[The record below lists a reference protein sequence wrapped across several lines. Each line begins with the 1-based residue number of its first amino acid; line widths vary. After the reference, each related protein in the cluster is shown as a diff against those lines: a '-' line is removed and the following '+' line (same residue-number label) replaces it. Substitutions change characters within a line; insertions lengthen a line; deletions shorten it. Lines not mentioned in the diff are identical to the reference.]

1 MVARTF
7 PRLAGNERV
16 VVRHDVQSWDIEG
29 TFVARENRVPYY
41 QRLFQQHDGKRQ
53 WWKTGRSGALLWPY
67 YISLWGTTAITTYA
81 MIRLT
86 LGHKT
91 FFGKE

>member
-1 MVARTF
+1 MVARTI
-7 PRLAGNERV
+7 PRLAG
-16 VVRHDVQSWDIEG
+16 
-29 TFVARENRVPYY
+29 FVYRENRVPYY
-41 QRLFQQHDGKRQ
+41 QRLFQSHDGKRQ
-53 WWKTGRSGALLWPY
+53 WWKTGRSGAILYPY

-86 LGHKT
+86 FGHKT